1 MNAAVL
7 VNLAYIVASILFIFG
22 LKMLGRADTARR
34 GNMISALGMLIAVV
48 VTLLDRQIIDF
59 KWIAIGLVA
68 GAIIGASA
76 AKLVKMTSMPEMVA
90 LFNGF
95 GGLASL
101 LVGWAEYQKILAEG
115 WSGYLMRNPAAN
127 QVFTST
133 VIILAILIG
142 GVTFTGSIYAYL
154 KLAGKV
160 SGRAK
165 VFGGQRLLNIVV
177 AALIVAAGIAYVT
190 TGAGPQSYSLFIA
203 LVVMAMALGF
213 LAVMPIGGGDMPV
226 VIALLN
232 SLSGLAAAAAGFVIA
247 NNVLIVAGCLV
258 GASGVILTII
268 MCKAMNRTLGN
279 VLFSGFGAT
288 DAGGGTAMEGEL
300 KPISAEDTYYVLE
313 AARSVVV
320 VPGYGMAVA
329 QAQHVV
335 KELGDLLEDNGAE
348 IRYRHPPGGRTHAGA
363 YERAPGRS
371 RRALRAAGRDG
382 QYQPD
387 HAVRRCRHR
396 DRGQRRGQSRRLN
409 DTASPIYGM
418 PIIKALRGQDGHLP
432 QARQGHRILRAGK
445 PALPPA
451 PHPHALRRRQE
462 RPSRPSSPSSRTRR
476 ANAGPAREGVKAKL
490 SHWRCKNPRNDPVAV
505 LRVQERAGNADPATE
520 GVKPSRSH

>member
-1 MNAAVL
+1 MNATIL
-7 VNLAYIVASILFIFG
+7 VNLAYILASILFIYG

-59 KWIAIGLVA
+59 KWIAIGLVT
-68 GAIIGASA
+68 GAIIGGTA

-115 WSGYLMRNPAAN
+115 WSSYLMRNPASN

-154 KLAGKV
+154 KLAGRV

-165 VFGGQRLLNIVV
+165 VFGGQRLVNIMV
-177 AALIVAAGIAYVT
+177 AVLIIVAGISFVT

-258 GASGVILTII
+258 GASGVVLTVI
-268 MCKAMNRTLGN
+268 MCKAMNRTLAN

-300 KPISAEDTYYVLE
+300 KPISAADTYYVLE

-329 QAQHVV
+329 QAQHVI
-335 KELGDLLEDNGAE
+335 KELGDLLEENGAE
-348 IRYRHPPGGRTHAGA
+348 IRYAIHPVAGRMPGHMNVLLAEADVA
-363 YERAPGRS
+363 YEQLIEMDNINPSMPSVDVAVVIGANDVVNPA
-371 RRALRAAGRDG
+371 ALT
-382 QYQPD
+382 
-387 HAVRRCRHR
+387 
-396 DRGQRRGQSRRLN
+396 

-418 PIIKALRGQDGHLP
+418 PIIKALEAKTVICLKRGKGTGFSGLENQLFLLP
-432 QARQGHRILRAGK
+432 HTRMLYGDAKSSIQAVVSEFK
-445 PALPPA
+445 
-451 PHPHALRRRQE
+451 
-462 RPSRPSSPSSRTRR
+462 
-476 ANAGPAREGVKAKL
+476 NA
-490 SHWRCKNPRNDPVAV
+490 
-505 LRVQERAGNADPATE
+505 
-520 GVKPSRSH
+520 